1 MGSTW
6 GAVDFAQTLVAQ
18 AFRVVGR
25 GLRGRVS
32 AADRLRAVRCQHAVT
47 PGEGAVRHSGRSV
60 QVSVPLRR
68 ELAGGAHSPASRAA
82 ASAARARA

>member
-18 AFRVVGR
+18 RFRDVGC

-32 AADRLRAVRCQHAVT
+32 AADRLRA
-47 PGEGAVRHSGRSV
+47 
-60 QVSVPLRR
+60 VPLRR